1 MCKNV
6 QFFKWPICMLKS
18 ERANDLCG
26 VFFMVRRYVMFV
38 LNNND
43 AYFVIIEIYCCN
55 LLL

>member
-1 MCKNV
+1 
-6 QFFKWPICMLKS
+6 MLKS

-43 AYFVIIEIYCCN
+43 AYFVIIEIYCCGKPN
-55 LLL
+55 NFKIFEIK